1 MSCKSEVFS
10 GSKKQNTTDPLQR
23 NEEEEKLKIFH
34 KIIFYDLMYLL
45 MLGQSSQQ
53 SKGSRYRATEKPTG
67 EEKKSSK
74 AVHKTF
80 QRLEKVM
87 C

>member
-1 MSCKSEVFS
+1 MSCKPEVFS

-67 EEKKSSK
+67 EEKNPLKLFTK
-74 AVHKTF
+74 HF
-80 QRLEKVM
+80 RGWRR
-87 C
+87 